1 MKAVD
6 SGGATVDST
15 GEDNWGFDA
24 NPRQFSVKGA
34 GIVQIEIDV
43 DNHWNGSTFATYR
56 LLADRRNP
64 LDAGSKSE
72 PIQPGAAPGEHSPR
86 PTGGGEHPAPTSQ
99 ANPAKIFRFTWN
111 KDDASNGYVRI
122 SWQAT
127 GDKTATV
134 AYLFTEDQ
142 KRGLQLG
149 NVPAFTAKL
158 EGEAWVIRGPEF
170 DKFLADFFRA
180 LGANQDELDSLK
192 DVEFKARFEGKNLIL
207 RDNKGGADIVAPP
220 D

>member
-6 SGGATVDST
+6 SAGATVDST

-43 DNHWNGSTFATYR
+43 DNHWNGTTFATYSSLPIAEIR
-56 LLADRRNP
+56 WMLDQRR
-64 LDAGSKSE
+64 
-72 PIQPGAAPGEHSPR
+72 
-86 PTGGGEHPAPTSQ
+86 SQ
-99 ANPAKIFRFTWN
+99 ASPERPLVNTHPGQPAAGNTRRRRAKPTRRKSF
-111 KDDASNGYVRI
+111 ASPGTRTT
-122 SWQAT
+122 QAT
-127 GDKTATV
+127 ATCE
-134 AYLFTEDQ
+134 F
-142 KRGLQLG
+142 RGRRLATRRRPSLISSRKIRSARLQLG

-180 LGANQDELDSLK
+180 G
-192 DVEFKARFEGKNLIL
+192 R
-207 RDNKGGADIVAPP
+207 
-220 D
+220 